1 MNKSYRYLIIDVLFQ
16 IKALGRAEGRRAMAG
31 MWALDTMA
39 LPSVKDNAED
49 ASRSS
54 KNLTGVDQHAA
65 ESYPMAPKATNPVD
79 TRHDFTEEALVKLE
93 AAANSLP
100 FAHFCDKC
108 EKAAQAKSAQ
118 RKRSI
123 FFDKELIYRLQRA
136 SPGPVSLFPI
146 LRFLLPETDPRQG
159 QFKLRHRTMGDVIV
173 KTLGLAAKS
182 EAALRI
188 MNFSMPEQYVGA
200 GLEKGHGGMHLVGG
214 GG

>member
-1 MNKSYRYLIIDVLFQ
+1 
-16 IKALGRAEGRRAMAG
+16 MAG

-39 LPSVKDNAED
+39 LPSVKDNMED

-54 KNLTGVDQHAA
+54 ENLTGVDQHAA
-65 ESYPMAPKATNPVD
+65 ESYPTAPKAIDPVD
-79 TRHDFTEEALVKLE
+79 TRQNFTEEALVKLE

-118 RKRSI
+118 KKRSI

-136 SPGPVSLFPI
+136 SPGPVSIFPI

-173 KTLGLAAKS
+173 KTLGLATKS
-182 EAALRI
+182 KAALRI
-188 MNFSMPEQYVGA
+188 MNFSMPEHNGPRMGPNGRILNTLGDFGSTIEDV
-200 GLEKGHGGMHLVGG
+200 LVSRIRQVHFPPPSL
-214 GG
+214 